1 MKLFGYTIL
10 AASAAL
16 SAHGADIVDTAVGA
30 APTYD
35 VLVAAVTAA
44 GLVDTLKSPGPFTV
58 FAPTNPAF
66 VALGFGDAA
75 ENTPIAHLL
84 NDNSYSKTL
93 LTEVLT
99 THVLDSQVVAA
110 DLPASNVDVASV
122 SGENLR
128 FDASIPQVQTTINS
142 ATITNTDIGA
152 DNGVIH
158 EINTVLLPAS
168 FEPKTI
174 ATKASET
181 GLNILVEALV
191 EAGLESA
198 FDNAGDNA
206 WTVFAPTD
214 AAFAAALTKLGLTK
228 EQLFA
233 DQTTLATILSAHV
246 VKTDCDSA
254 CVTGAP
260 YVTTS
265 AGEEIAVATVIPTLV
280 DGSIDIRLLNGYVHV
295 VDTVIVPP
303 SLQQNIVEIAQAEP
317 AAAELVKAVVA
328 AGLVDTLSGPGPFT
342 VFAPVNA
349 AFEALGANNAAVN
362 TPYAHLVAG
371 SSYST
376 KLLQEVITT
385 HAIAAEVFAS
395 GLPQP
400 GVDVASV
407 STENLQ
413 FDATVPK
420 VQTTVNEATIVGT
433 DVDAKNGVV
442 HVIDTVLLPA
452 SFEAKT
458 IATKATEA
466 GLTVLVEALVAAGL
480 GSTFDNA
487 AANAWT
493 VFAPSDAAFVATLNA
508 LGLTKEELF
517 ADTELLTTVLQAHVI
532 NTDCDSSCVTAN
544 SEFTTLGGEKI
555 QLSAIA
561 DTLVTTDIRLLNGY
575 VHLVDAVI
583 IPPSLGGAT
592 APPAPA
598 PVEEEDE
605 SNVGTYIGLAGGLIG
620 ACVLVAVISAQ
631 CAKKEQQEQH
641 QQKAMVM
648 AEP

>member
-1 MKLFGYTIL
+1 
-10 AASAAL
+10 
-16 SAHGADIVDTAVGA
+16 
-30 APTYD
+30 
-35 VLVAAVTAA
+35 
-44 GLVDTLKSPGPFTV
+44 VDTLKSAGPFTV

-66 VALGFGDAA
+66 EALGYNDPA

-99 THVLDSQVVAA
+99 THVLDSEVVEAN
-110 DLPASNVDVASV
+110 LPAANVDVASV

-128 FDASIPQVQTTINS
+128 FDATIPQVQTTINS

-158 EINTVLLPAS
+158 EIDTVLLPAS
-168 FEPKTI
+168 FEAKTI
-174 ATKASET
+174 ATKATEA
-181 GLNILVEALV
+181 GLNILVEALG
-191 EAGLESA
+191 EAGLASA

-214 AAFAAALTKLGLTK
+214 AAFAAALTSLGLTK

-233 DQTTLATILSAHV
+233 DKTTLTTILAAHV
-246 VKTDCDSA
+246 VKNDCDSA
-254 CVTGAP
+254 CVTDAS
-260 YVTTS
+260 YVTTF
-265 AGEEIAVATVIPTLV
+265 ADEEVAVATVIPTLV
-280 DGSIDIRLLNGYVHV
+280 SGLIDIRLLNGYVHV

-303 SLQQNIVEIAQAEP
+303 SLQKNIVETAQANP
-317 AAAELVKAVVA
+317 QAAELVKAVVA

-349 AFEALGANNAAVN
+349 AFEALGANDAAVN
-362 TPYAHLVAG
+362 TAYAHLVAG

-385 HAIAAEVFAS
+385 HAIAAEVFES

-413 FDATVPK
+413 FNGQK
-420 VQTTVNEATIVGT
+420 VQTTVNEAEIVGT

-466 GLTVLVEALVAAGL
+466 GLTVLVEALAAAGL
-480 GSTFDNA
+480 ASTFDNA

-493 VFAPSDAAFVATLNA
+493 VFAPSDAAFVAILNT
-508 LGLTKEELF
+508 LGLTKAELF

-532 NTDCDSSCVTAN
+532 NTDCDSSCVLAN

-561 DTLVTTDIRLLNGY
+561 DTLGLTDIRLLNGY
-575 VHLVDAVI
+575 VHLVNAVI
-583 IPPSLGGAT
+583 VPPSLGGAT
-592 APPAPA
+592 APQAPA
-598 PVEEEDE
+598 PVEEDE
-605 SNVGTYIGLAGGLIG
+605 SNLGTYLGLAGGLIG

-631 CAKKEQQEQH
+631 CAKKEKQEQH

-648 AEP
+648 AQP